1 MLSEYSTSQT
11 FLRNASRDKSVD
23 GGSKSLSDAGD
34 QNGNIVKKA
43 AAAKVLLVSPDS
55 VMAVELERLFGA
67 LGLTVQV
74 AADVETG
81 MEAMEQFGAKHG
93 SAAVGSYGQSPS
105 VVLLDARLPGIGSGR
120 LLATVHESGVH
131 QRCAV
136 ALIAEEVSDEWIVRL
151 REGVID
157 DIVPRHSDI
166 ATWRTHISTMQRG
179 HALAQELEQMREV
192 AALELERDRVTGTFN
207 GEAMLSILFRETDR
221 VQRLHGALS
230 LVIVD
235 VDDYSHW
242 SNELGQKACE
252 RMLREIAERT
262 SRLLRSYDVLGR
274 MRGDEFLILLPGCS
288 TINGTMLVDRMR
300 LDVFGEPFL
309 VTEGPGAGN
318 SIRLTA
324 SFAITASRGRSP
336 VVVMREAE
344 TTLIQAKLDGP
355 DTLRCAG
362 EIPGDWNSNGEDLAT
377 LYPGREAVVW

>member
-11 FLRNASRDKSVD
+11 FLRNAGRDKNVD
-23 GGSKSLSDAGD
+23 GSKGLSDAGD
-34 QNGNIVKKA
+34 QIGNRAKNA

-55 VMAVELERLFGA
+55 VLVLELERVFGA
-67 LGLTVQV
+67 LSLTVKV

-81 MEAMEQFGAKHG
+81 MEAMEHFGTKHG
-93 SAAVGSYGQSPS
+93 SDAVGSYVQCPS

-120 LLATVHESGVH
+120 LLASVHESGVH

-136 ALIAEEVSDEWIVRL
+136 ALIAEEVSDEWIARL

-157 DIVPRHSDI
+157 DIVPRHSDV

-192 AALELERDRVTGTFN
+192 SALELERDRVSGTFN
-207 GEAMLSILFRETDR
+207 GEAMMSILFRETDR
-221 VQRLHGALS
+221 VQRLHGTLS
-230 LVIVD
+230 LVMVD

-242 SNELGQKACE
+242 LKELGQKACE

-274 MRGDEFLILLPGCS
+274 MHGNEFLILLPGCS
-288 TINGTMLVDRMR
+288 TINGTMLVDRIR

-309 VTEGPGAGN
+309 VTDGPGVGN
-318 SIRLTA
+318 SIKLTA

-336 VVVMREAE
+336 VVVVREAE
-344 TTLIQAKLDGP
+344 ATMIQAKLDGP
-355 DTLRCAG
+355 DSLRCAG
-362 EIPGDWNSNGEDLAT
+362 ELPGNWNSNGEDLAT
-377 LYPGREAVVW
+377 LYPGGEAVVW